1 MKTKLMAAIALLAF
15 GVMACELPFSSV
27 DTVDGFT
34 DTEVADNEVE
44 TVIEESSETDNSLFE
59 DDFSDSGSGWDRSSF
74 DGGLTDYE
82 AGSYRILVTETN
94 YSAWA
99 NPSRNYSDVSV
110 EVDAVKIGGDD
121 DNEFGIICRHANIDN
136 FYVATISSDGFY
148 GFLKRTD
155 GDSLG
160 LVNMENMLPS
170 EAINLGDASNHIRLD
185 CVGSTLTLYVNGEF
199 VGETVDTSI
208 SAGDVGLYAGTFSVP
223 GTDIFFDNFVV
234 REP

>member
-1 MKTKLMAAIALLAF
+1 MKTKLLAAIALLGLCA
-15 GVMACELPFSSV
+15 MACELPFSSV
-27 DTVDGFT
+27 DTVDGISGADAVEE
-34 DTEVADNEVE
+34 DTVSVGEG
-44 TVIEESSETDNSLFE
+44 SSETDNILFE
-59 DDFSDSGSGWDRSSF
+59 DDFSDSDSGWDRSSF

-99 NPSRNYSDVSV
+99 NPSRNYSDVRV

-121 DNEFGIICRHANIDN
+121 DNEFGLICRHANIDN

-148 GFLKRTD
+148 GFLKRVD
-155 GDSLG
+155 GESLA

-170 EAINLGDASNHIRLD
+170 DAINLGDASNHIRLD
-185 CVGSTLTLYVNGEF
+185 CVGATLSLYVNGEF
-199 VGETVDTSI
+199 VGETVDNSI
-208 SAGDVGLYAGTFSVP
+208 GAGDVGLYAGTFSVP

-234 REP
+234 QIP